1 MGLRGA
7 IDSTVEGAKYIYKET
22 TSFGNFVYDNIEAG
36 IEETREKP
44 IPGAKNNPK
53 KQADPIANRPGVIET
68 ELSKQKGGAYTKE
81 AQSAKYKLDR
91 DKTATEGK
99 APRSSVNNWS
109 LLKYKGGP
117 LDGGYDFK
125 SYKELKRNAESGAAL
140 NPTAKTIIEECSKV
154 QKADGYQYKM
164 ADFIYCEHYGKIPN
178 NHLLTLRRFAF
189 PVEDNIISPKAFDAD
204 GKAYEAAQAAL
215 ATAVTWM
222 SPSIGNTL
230 NEILKFSVGYNWKE
244 AKAELQEINSKSR
257 DKGMLG
263 SALDSFPLTENIA
276 GGLQGES
283 ASSTYR
289 RKQQGDAWDPIKQ
302 TYPNHSLVPLNI
314 IDSVQIREKGLKWSQ
329 EFSLTFMFDMK
340 GIPNTSPKVAM
351 LDVLANMLVLT
362 SNQAPFWGGAV
373 RYTGGGK
380 KGKPLGDLKKLQ
392 SGDLKGFFGSI
403 IKDLS
408 KTITGS
414 LKDIFKG
421 GDSNILNNVIG
432 GGAMKLLGGPQGG
445 QIAAALLTG
454 EATGQWHLTI
464 GNPLNPIAVIGN
476 LAMQDADF
484 ELMGPLGYEDFPTKL
499 KVTIKLQPGR
509 PRGKDDIESMF
520 NAGKGRLY
528 VAEEGLIDVNKSYDV
543 DAYGKQN
550 GTPNV
555 LNKKIGK
562 FANG

>member
-1 MGLRGA
+1 MSA
-7 IDSTVEGAKYIYKET
+7 YESAKEGANFIYKET
-22 TSFGNFVYDNIEAG
+22 TVLGDFVYDNIEAG
-36 IEETREKP
+36 IEEVFGKV

-53 KQADPIANRPGVIET
+53 EPAPPITDRPGVVET
-68 ELSKQKGGAYTKE
+68 DLSKQTEGAYNKE
-81 AQSAKYKLDR
+81 AQSASYDLDETQ
-91 DKTATEGK
+91 KVSEGK
-99 APRSSVNNWS
+99 APRSAVNNWS
-109 LLKYKGGP
+109 LLKYRGAP
-117 LDGGYDFK
+117 IQGGYDFQAYK
-125 SYKELKRNAESGAAL
+125 SLKLNANSGALL
-140 NPTAKTIIEECSKV
+140 NPTAKTIIEECRKTEKS
-154 QKADGYQYKM
+154 DGYQYKM
-164 ADFIYCEHYGKIPN
+164 ADFVYCEHYGKIPN
-178 NHLLTLRRFAF
+178 NHMLTLRRFAF

-204 GKAYEAAQAAL
+204 GRPYDSQQPAL

-222 SPSIGNTL
+222 SPKIGNTL
-230 NEILKFSVGYNWKE
+230 NEILKFSVGYNWTE
-244 AKAELQEINSKSR
+244 AKAELQEINSQSR
-257 DKGMLG
+257 DRGMLG
-263 SALDSFPLTENIA
+263 TALDSFPLSQNVQGGIA
-276 GGLQGES
+276 GES
-283 ASSTYR
+283 ATSTYR
-289 RKQQGDAWDPIKQ
+289 REQQGENWDPIKQ
-302 TYPNHSLVPLNI
+302 TYPNHSLVPLNV

-351 LDVLANMLVLT
+351 LDVLANMLILT

-392 SGDLKGFFGSI
+392 AGDLKGFFGSI
-403 IKDLS
+403 VKDLS
-408 KTITGS
+408 KTISGGV
-414 LKDIFKG
+414 KDLLKG
-421 GDSNILNNVIG
+421 GDSNILNNVLG

-509 PRGKDDIESMF
+509 PRDKADIESMF

-528 VAEEGLIDVNKSYDV
+528 VAEEGILDINGESYDV
-543 DAYGKQN
+543 DAYGRRN
-550 GTPNV
+550 GTTQMKKMNT
-555 LNKKIGK
+555 KIGK